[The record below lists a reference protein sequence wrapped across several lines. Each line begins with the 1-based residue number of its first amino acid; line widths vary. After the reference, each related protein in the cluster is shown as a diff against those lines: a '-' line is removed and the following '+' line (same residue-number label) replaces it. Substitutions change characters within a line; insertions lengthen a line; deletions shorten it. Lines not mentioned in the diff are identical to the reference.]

1 MRKTSLMIHALT
13 AMTVLMGGIT
23 MSTAGQA
30 ADDPVKVR
38 REGFEANKKSM
49 GVIKKALED
58 NGPLT
63 EVKAQVEAMNAFSKQ
78 IATLFPPGSDKG
90 KTEAKTEIWQN
101 FPDFTAKAQKFEA
114 ESAKLA
120 EITDAGDKAA
130 VMKQFGAVGATCKG
144 CHELYRQD

>member
-49 GVIKKALED
+49 GYRS
-58 NGPLT
+58 PPPT
-63 EVKAQVEAMNAFSKQ
+63 AQLQ
-78 IATLFPPGSDKG
+78 
-90 KTEAKTEIWQN
+90 
-101 FPDFTAKAQKFEA
+101 
-114 ESAKLA
+114 
-120 EITDAGDKAA
+120 
-130 VMKQFGAVGATCKG
+130 
-144 CHELYRQD
+144 H